1 MRKGTPLACLFCS
14 LGFAVFFSSAS
25 LESVVSSEN
34 NKGRGQNLSL
44 FVQLLFAVRL
54 TDLFKA
60 WYNGLLLKVA
70 GLFLCLSLC

>member
-1 MRKGTPLACLFCS
+1 MLLRFGALVGDFC
-14 LGFAVFFSSAS
+14 
-25 LESVVSSEN
+25 EN

-44 FVQLLFAVRL
+44 FVQLLFAICL